1 MDAVRSLSG
10 LNLNFL
16 GLVTTRVTA
25 GAAATFAIAVVA
37 TGGALT
43 VARNGIKAILAAG
56 IGIAFVKYNA
66 NGVADTSVQTLVSTA
81 TTGQACIMLSALKNV
96 GGSDA
101 AAGTETLV
109 QVLGPAV
116 DLDINGTIKQGIMK
130 FPVISDDALIPV
142 AYTVVS
148 FAANNAGTFTFGTS
162 NWNAA
167 GITVSN
173 ANDIAALPRR
183 PMATTIANL
192 GNH

>member
-16 GLVTTRVTA
+16 GLVTTKVTA
-25 GAAATFAIAVVA
+25 GAAATFAIAAVA

-43 VARNGIKAILAAG
+43 VSRNGIKAILAASA
-56 IGIAFVKYNA
+56 GIAFVKYNI
-66 NGVADTSVQTLVSTA
+66 NGVADASVSTLVSTS
-81 TTGQACIMLSALKNV
+81 TTGQACIMVSALKNV
-96 GGSDA
+96 GGSDTV
-101 AAGTETLV
+101 AGTETLV
-109 QVLGPAV
+109 QILGPVV
-116 DLDINGTIKQGIMK
+116 DLDISGTIKQGIMK
-130 FPVISDDALIPV
+130 FPVITDDTLIPV
-142 AYTVVS
+142 SYTVVS

-173 ANDIAALPRR
+173 TNDMAALPRR